1 MPATFPTRIALLLPL
16 LALAGCA
23 VTPEQKVRTALV
35 DAGVSDSV
43 AKCMARPMAHKLSIQ
58 QLLELKRLGSLARAD
73 PEQKMTPRRI
83 LRKVEALGDPEI
95 VAVTSRAALGCTI
108 LG

>member
-1 MPATFPTRIALLLPL
+1 MKRAAILLPL

-35 DAGVSDSV
+35 DAGVSESV
-43 AKCMARPMAHKLSIQ
+43 AKCMARPMARKLSIP
-58 QLLELKRLGSLARAD
+58 QLLELKRLASLARAD
-73 PEQKMTPRRI
+73 PERKMTPKRI
-83 LRKVEALGDPEI
+83 LRRVEALGDPEI
-95 VAVTSRAALGCTI
+95 VAVTSRAAIGCTI